1 MNTILLFL
9 LVAFGMTDSGTV
21 SDVLNPPAKE
31 EAGYQLPYPNREAKP
46 ADLQNQVF
54 QLKSVYSQFSVAPMN
69 MEVSMQDQ
77 PRETLHLELRILG
90 KPREELSNQEI
101 IQIREAIYKAVG
113 KRFNLEITTRV
124 IPKEADIVGAISK
137 IDSTNRQVLI
147 VNTDNCRDEA
157 CVNTEKCWV
166 NFVNDVVIR
175 HGERDAKFEDL
186 KLGDWLNVWSTGAV
200 EQSLPGRATA
210 LEIEIAEPQDTTPKS
225 LATLMGTDFKD
236 IKQIDIRFGDG
247 KKLVITDNAMIA
259 DISSKL
265 LNIELIP
272 SRDQRTVLGF
282 LFSMELSVGDRK
294 VKYGN
299 PLWIDGV
306 KYQQTVL
313 TEELNKDIVKYGR
326 ANLPNLL
333 PGIK

>member
-31 EAGYQLPYPNREAKP
+31 EAGYQLPYPNQEAKS
-46 ADLQNQVF
+46 AYLQNQVF
-54 QLKSVYSQFSVAPMN
+54 QLENVYSRFSVAPMN
-69 MEVSMQDQ
+69 MYVSMEGQ

-90 KPREELSNQEI
+90 KPREELSDQEI
-101 IQIREAIYKAVG
+101 SRIREAIYKAVG

-124 IPKEADIVGAISK
+124 IPKEAEIVGAISE

-147 VNTDNCRDEA
+147 VNLDSE
-157 CVNTEKCWV
+157 NTEKYWV
-166 NFVNDVVIR
+166 NVVDDIVIR
-175 HGERDAKFEDL
+175 RGEGDAKFEDL

-200 EQSLPGRATA
+200 AQSLPALATA
-210 LEIEIAEPQDTTPKS
+210 LEIEIAEPQDTTPKA

-272 SRDQRTVLGF
+272 SRDQRTVIGF